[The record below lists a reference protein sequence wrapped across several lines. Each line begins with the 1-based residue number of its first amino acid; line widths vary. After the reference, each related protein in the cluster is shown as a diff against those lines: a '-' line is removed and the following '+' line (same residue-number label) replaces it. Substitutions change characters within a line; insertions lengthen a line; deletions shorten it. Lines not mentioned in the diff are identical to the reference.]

1 MKSLLWLWS
10 ESDADVSMEE
20 GSEIFNVAGFE
31 VGGRVSKPKDTVA
44 SRSWKRERNRF
55 SPKAATKEHS
65 PQKPM
70 SDFSP
75 TELYSKMI
83 D

>member
-1 MKSLLWLWS
+1 MKNLLWLCS

-20 GSEIFNVAGFE
+20 RCNVAGFE
-31 VGGRVSKPKDTVA
+31 VGGRLSKPKDTVA
-44 SRSWKRERNRF
+44 SRCWKRERNRF